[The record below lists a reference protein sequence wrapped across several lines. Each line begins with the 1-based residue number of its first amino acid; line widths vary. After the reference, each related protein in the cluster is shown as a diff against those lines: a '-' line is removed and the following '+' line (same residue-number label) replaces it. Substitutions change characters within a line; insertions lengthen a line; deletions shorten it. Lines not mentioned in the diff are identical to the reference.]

1 MKKERSFLRIPMN
14 RIIALV
20 LMDIMAIL
28 ISSFAALYLRFE
40 FSFREI
46 PKEYL
51 NRYERI
57 IPYTVGFTLLF
68 FLIWRLYKSVWRY
81 ASATELLNISFATS
95 SAALAQMILSR
106 ENAVIQAQNAPKGG
120 GQFRIRFYKTQI

>member
-20 LMDIMAIL
+20 LMDIMATL
-28 ISSFAALYLRFE
+28 MSSFAALYLRFE

-57 IPYTVGFTLLF
+57 IP
-68 FLIWRLYKSVWRY
+68 
-81 ASATELLNISFATS
+81 
-95 SAALAQMILSR
+95 
-106 ENAVIQAQNAPKGG
+106 
-120 GQFRIRFYKTQI
+120 